1 MTIFSEG
8 VFMRS
13 KAIKAAVFLM
23 ALAHAFCFSN
33 PGAQAAG
40 AAVYDQ
46 PPDSTGRLIQSS
58 WWTPNGS
65 DYDRYVW
72 EDFTLPT
79 AQAISQIT
87 WRGGYDPARFGSGGP
102 VLDFTVAIYA
112 SISAG
117 IQPDLTRAPLAEFK
131 TGGNANEAPAGTFAG
146 TKMYDY
152 VFTLPVQFLAAAG
165 TKYWVQIEASQNGI
179 PDWGI
184 ASRCSDEDLACYL
197 SGAKAL
203 IFPSFD
209 EGYGLPLIEALSL
222 GIPVIAGNLPVFHE
236 IAMLVYSGQ
245 PGGRRLVINGATLQ
259 EGQEITSC
267 TSAKAMLLAAERLL
281 VVFMGTGFLC
291 PNSDDC
297 MKVLLRAVVFSE
309 FI

>member
-1 MTIFSEG
+1 
-8 VFMRS
+8 MRS
-13 KAIKAAVFLM
+13 KAIKAVVFLI

-79 AQAISQIT
+79 AQAISQIA

-117 IQPDLTRAPLAEFK
+117 IQPDLTRPPLAEFK

-184 ASRCSDEDLACYL
+184 ASSN
-197 SGAKAL
+197 
-203 IFPSFD
+203 
-209 EGYGLPLIEALSL
+209 
-222 GIPVIAGNLPVFHE
+222 AGDGKYFRRSAATGNAFYQ
-236 IAMLVYSGQ
+236 ID
-245 PGGRRLVINGATLQ
+245 PGGIAFTL
-259 EGQEITSC
+259 
-267 TSAKAMLLAAERLL
+267 R
-281 VVFMGTGFLC
+281 
-291 PNSDDC
+291 
-297 MKVLLRAVVFSE
+297 
-309 FI
+309 